1 MYSDLICF
9 NAQEAASFSKLI
21 AIDIIK
27 AASRLELE
35 KGIKRASEG
44 LIIAEG
50 SELNRAILE
59 NKKIDILVSSENN
72 SKKDF
77 MHYRNSGLNQVLC
90 KLANKNSIAI
100 AFSFNDVLKAKGT
113 ERSKIMGR
121 MMQNVKLCKKY
132 KVNMVIS
139 SFATSKFELKS
150 PSDLI
155 SFGII
160 LGMTPKEAKE
170 SILNIDRIFEINKDK
185 LSGGVKLKDE

>member
-1 MYSDLICF
+1 
-9 NAQEAASFSKLI
+9 
-21 AIDIIK
+21 
-27 AASRLELE
+27 
-35 KGIKRASEG
+35 
-44 LIIAEG
+44 
-50 SELNRAILE
+50 
-59 NKKIDILVSSENN
+59 
-72 SKKDF
+72 
-77 MHYRNSGLNQVLC
+77 
-90 KLANKNSIAI
+90 
-100 AFSFNDVLKAKGT
+100 
-113 ERSKIMGR
+113 MGR

-170 SILNIDRIFEINKDK
+170 SILNIDRIFEIKKDK